1 MIHSIHI
8 IGSRQL
14 GGAEQFYLRL
24 VSALARRGLAVLA
37 VSRPGG
43 PVDQALNGIVPRRT
57 VPLRNGWDFFSALKI
72 RRLIHSAAPSIVQT
86 YMGRATRLTRLPR
99 GSAAIHVA
107 RLGGYYKIKGYYR
120 HARAWVGNTRGICDY
135 LVREGLPADRVH
147 HIGNFVTLAQ
157 PPADTAVQAL
167 RQSLHIPAE
176 AVVLFALG
184 RFIEKKGFADLL
196 EAFARVPREI
206 HGRPLILVV
215 AGDGPLQKPLHNQAR
230 QLAVTSRLRWVGWQ
244 NDPGPF
250 YDLADV
256 LVCPSRQE
264 PLGNVVLEAWAH
276 RLPVIATRTAGPLE
290 LVTAEENGLLVEIG
304 DPAALAAGITALV
317 KAGPE
322 TWRDLAENGRHAVA
336 QHHTEEAV
344 VTAYLDL
351 YADLRPGPA
360 AGTRC

>member
-1 MIHSIHI
+1 MVHSIHI

-24 VSALARRGLAVLA
+24 VSALDRRGLAVLA
-37 VSRPGG
+37 VSRPDG
-43 PVDQALNGIVPRRT
+43 PVNEALNGILPRRT
-57 VPLRNGWDFFSALKI
+57 IPMRNGWDFFSALEI
-72 RRLIHSAAPSIVQT
+72 RRLIRSAGPAIVQT

-120 HARAWVGNTRGICDY
+120 HAQAWVGNTRDICAY
-135 LVREGLPADRVH
+135 LVREGLPADRVY
-147 HIGNFVTLAQ
+147 HIGNFVTLAP

-167 RQSLHIPAE
+167 RRSLQIPAA
-176 AVVLFALG
+176 AVVLLALG

-206 HGRPLILVV
+206 NGRPVMLLV
-215 AGDGPLQKPLHNQAR
+215 AGDGPLQKPLHRQAGH
-230 QLAVTSRLRWVGWQ
+230 LSLTARLRWVGWQ

-250 YDLADV
+250 YDLADM

-264 PLGNVVLEAWAH
+264 PLGNVILEAWAH

-290 LVTAEENGLLVEIG
+290 LVAEEENGLLVEIG
-304 DPAALAAGITALV
+304 DPAALTACITALV

-322 TWRDLAENGRHAVA
+322 SWRSLAENGQRAVA
-336 QHHTEEAV
+336 QNHSEEAV
-344 VTAYLDL
+344 VKAYLAL
-351 YADLRPGPA
+351 YAGLRPGLSV
-360 AGTRC
+360 GT